1 MLENIYDSPSKFR
14 LKIFAEVERELSYEF
29 SIFVVFQ
36 NEAGELFYA
45 EDEGCSCPAPF
56 ENLTMDTL
64 QPIIG
69 ADGLKAF
76 FDALNTWR
84 NENYDNINT
93 DYVRRKV
100 REYMTRG

>member
-1 MLENIYDSPSKFR
+1 MGNIYDNPENYG
-14 LKIFAEVERELSYEF
+14 LKIFAEVEEELSYGF

-56 ENLTMDTL
+56 ENLTMNLL
-64 QPIIG
+64 QPIFG
-69 ADGLKAF
+69 ADGLKSF
-76 FDALNTWR
+76 FDALNTWQD
-84 NENYDNINT
+84 ENYGNIST

-100 REYMTRG
+100 REYMTKGK

>member
-1 MLENIYDSPSKFR
+1 MGHNIYGSPSKFR
-14 LKIFAEVERELSYEF
+14 LKIFAEVGRGLSYEF
-29 SIFVVFQ
+29 DIFVVFQ

-45 EDEGCSCPAPF
+45 EDAGCSCPEPF
-56 ENLTMDTL
+56 DNLTMDTL

-84 NENYDNINT
+84 DESYDNINT

-100 REYMTRG
+100 REHMTR